1 MVAIKNHFER
11 KMNCEGSRN
20 NAYTF
25 FITPENSIFLAQS
38 KNKVIGDIH
47 FLSAVNTLP
56 KYHMQNVTKRGVLFD
71 YVHEVGLLLFVKRNK
86 QVLSNSENWNLKK
99 LKRL

>member
-1 MVAIKNHFER
+1 MVPIKNHFER

-56 KYHMQNVTKRGVLFD
+56 K
-71 YVHEVGLLLFVKRNK
+71 
-86 QVLSNSENWNLKK
+86 
-99 LKRL
+99 